1 MGLDHLPP
9 NHWARGRTRG
19 NYAIA
24 SVLLAFAAGTYYHTM
39 WRVQSTSELDVDA
52 GTESLEPDAV
62 RAIQELPRALT
73 LRWRATM
80 CRLRNLNKQNSARI

>member
-9 NHWARGRTRG
+9 NHWARGRARG

-39 WRVQSTSELDVDA
+39 WRVRSTSDIDIAIAEWEA
-52 GTESLEPDAV
+52 K
-62 RAIQELPRALT
+62 RAKENAHG
-73 LRWRATM
+73 
-80 CRLRNLNKQNSARI
+80 K

>member
-39 WRVQSTSELDVDA
+39 WRVQSTSELDVA
-52 GTESLEPDAV
+52 IAAHEAK
-62 RAIQELPRALT
+62 RAQETRSG
-73 LRWRATM
+73 
-80 CRLRNLNKQNSARI
+80 K

>member
-9 NHWARGRTRG
+9 HHWARGRARG

-39 WRVQSTSELDVDA
+39 WRVRSTSDIDIAIAEWEA
-52 GTESLEPDAV
+52 K
-62 RAIQELPRALT
+62 RAKEKAQG
-73 LRWRATM
+73 
-80 CRLRNLNKQNSARI
+80 K